1 MLWIVFSQDPARHDV
16 LFLGQMI
23 LYPEVSACNWCI
35 CQEVSTLESEN
46 PVCLSAELL
55 DYGAT
60 CSELKMLVLVLLCFL
75 EALGGN
81 FLDEVF
87 S

>member
-1 MLWIVFSQDPARHDV
+1 MLLIVFSQDPARHDV
-16 LFLGQMI
+16 LFLGQMT
-23 LYPEVSACNWCI
+23 LYPKVSGCNWCI
-35 CQEVSTLESEN
+35 CQAVSTLESEN

-60 CSELKMLVLVLLCFL
+60 CSELKILVLVLLCFL
-75 EALGGN
+75 EGLGGN
-81 FLDEVF
+81 VLGEVF

>member
-1 MLWIVFSQDPARHDV
+1 MSLIVFSQDPARHDV

-23 LYPEVSACNWCI
+23 LCPEVSGCNWCI
-35 CQEVSTLESEN
+35 CQEVSELESEN
-46 PVCLSAELL
+46 PVHLCAELL

-60 CSELKMLVLVLLCFL
+60 CSELKTLVLVLLCFFGR
-75 EALGGN
+75 LGGS
-81 FLDEVF
+81 FLGEVF